1 MLRVYLIPGGFLY
14 RLKRRSMPLLFL
26 GSPIGPIVSFFETR
40 VVIPADVTH
49 CREKG
54 YHEGRLLQNSP
65 SPGIDS
71 ALCVFFPVRHT
82 SLSHITDQQ
91 EVEKQ
96 THSDPLINRVVDCA
110 FLFFTVIFLQRLFL
124 HKATFI
130 VITVFNPNF
139 I

>member
-1 MLRVYLIPGGFLY
+1 MH
-14 RLKRRSMPLLFL
+14 RLERRSTPLLFL
-26 GSPIGPIVSFFETR
+26 GSPIGPIVSFLETR

-65 SPGIDS
+65 PHGIDS

-110 FLFFTVIFLQRLFL
+110 FLFSTMIFLQRLFF
-124 HKATFI
+124 HKAI
-130 VITVFNPNF
+130 IVVITVFNPNF